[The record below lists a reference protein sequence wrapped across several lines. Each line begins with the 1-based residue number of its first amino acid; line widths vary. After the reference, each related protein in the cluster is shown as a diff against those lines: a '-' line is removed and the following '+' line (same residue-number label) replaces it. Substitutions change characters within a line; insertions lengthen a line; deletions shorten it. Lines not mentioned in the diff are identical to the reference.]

1 MDYVLQKFS
10 SQDER
15 LQGVFNPA
23 STASPKG
30 ISLSSPTATAMTPT
44 VPEMPMPMKQQ
55 SSPYLPPPPSA
66 TTSSTGLQ
74 FPSSP
79 SRSIK
84 RPSSEIISLPDLT
97 TPSPSS
103 SSPQLILVID
113 LDLTLVHAI
122 HDEDAI
128 LLFQQWMTSIT
139 DHTWVDH
146 INSQITPLEL
156 TYLNETEPLRTN
168 NLLVKIRPNVD
179 SLLRELAARYELI
192 IYTQGEQQY
201 AEKVMELLDPDQ
213 SLFKGRVISRSRS
226 NDSQKKLISK
236 VVECWNQYVDTH
248 QDNNK
253 SLPAANQNRQWGG
266 LEGRRLT
273 QAELEERLLIFDDKD
288 DVWITSDLSNPI
300 PLSSSSPANP
310 SNPSNP
316 SNPLVHIVK
325 CLPYFFFDNKARYDQ
340 ARTQSCELLEK
351 EYFQRMGDV
360 FSEIHSRWQKQ
371 GGSVVNALRATRR
384 GILRGLRIAFTSI
397 IERSESVENNLLYQ
411 LVEECGGAYVSDL
424 TDCDLLVCRQFRT
437 AKVSQA
443 QQLHIPVISVRWLE
457 ESAKFWRLAPL
468 DPFYIDFAQDL
479 QQTPLIG
486 KAQIDDYHSKAKD
499 FADTHLFT
507 ATVEP
512 AAYQA
517 LKRNGVEQPQLV
529 DYDSLVMDILEKSM
543 GEEKR
548 MKMSPEVNA
557 QSFPPSCPL

>member
-1 MDYVLQKFS
+1 MV
-10 SQDER
+10 
-15 LQGVFNPA
+15 
-23 STASPKG
+23 
-30 ISLSSPTATAMTPT
+30 
-44 VPEMPMPMKQQ
+44 
-55 SSPYLPPPPSA
+55 
-66 TTSSTGLQ
+66 
-74 FPSSP
+74 
-79 SRSIK
+79 
-84 RPSSEIISLPDLT
+84 
-97 TPSPSS
+97 
-103 SSPQLILVID
+103 D

-128 LLFQQWMTSIT
+128 LLFQQWMTSIP
-139 DHTWVDH
+139 DHAWVDQ
-146 INSQITPLEL
+146 INAQIMPLEL
-156 TYLNETEPLRTN
+156 TYMDETESLRTN

-213 SLFKGRVISRSRS
+213 SLFKGRVIARSRS

-236 VVECWNQYVDTH
+236 VLECWNHYVDSH
-248 QDNNK
+248 QDSNAI
-253 SLPAANQNRQWGG
+253 LPTPTSTRQWRG

-273 QAELEERLLIFDDKD
+273 QTELEERLLIFDDKD
-288 DVWITSDLSNPI
+288 DVWIPADLANSTSLSA
-300 PLSSSSPANP
+300 SSPTSPINSTNP
-310 SNPSNP
+310 TNV
-316 SNPLVHIVK
+316 SNPLLHIVK
-325 CLPYFFFDNKARYDQ
+325 CLPYFFFDSKARYDQ

-351 EYFQRMGDV
+351 EYLQRLGEV
-360 FSEIHSRWQKQ
+360 FAEIHSCWQKQ
-371 GGSVVNALRATRR
+371 GGSVVNALRTTRR

-397 IERSESVENNLLYQ
+397 IERSEPVESNLLYQ
-411 LVEECGGAYVSDL
+411 LVGECGGMYVSDL

-443 QQLHIPVISVRWLE
+443 QQLHIPVVSVRWLE

-499 FADTHLFT
+499 FADTRLFT

-517 LKRNGVEQPQLV
+517 LKRNGVEQSQLV
-529 DYDSLVMDILEKSM
+529 DYDSLVMDMLEKPT

-548 MKMSPEVNA
+548 MKMSPEVNV
-557 QSFPPSCPL
+557 QSFSPSSPL